1 MKLLQQLYK
10 NRLSIISLIV
20 AITALSYNTYR
31 NELSENN
38 RNIRYAGFEILRE
51 VSQLQRLI
59 DQNYDKESGVTG
71 EPIRGWAHVN
81 YIYDM
86 SYLVS
91 NEVLLHAVVLKKSW
105 GENWEMIQT
114 SAQSN
119 AEISQSINH
128 VRNSV
133 RDTIT
138 NLR

>member
-1 MKLLQQLYK
+1 MKILQQLYK
-10 NRLSIISLIV
+10 NRLSIISLAV

-38 RNIRYAGFEILRE
+38 RNIRYAGFEVLRE
-51 VSQLQRLI
+51 LSHLQRLI
-59 DQNYDKESGVTG
+59 DQNYHKESGTSG
-71 EPIRGWAHVN
+71 EAISGWEHVN

-91 NEVLLHAVVLKKSW
+91 NEVLQASVALKQSW
-105 GENWEMIQT
+105 GENWEKINA

-119 AEISQSINH
+119 AEVSQSINQL
-128 VRNSV
+128 RNSV

-138 NLR
+138 NLK